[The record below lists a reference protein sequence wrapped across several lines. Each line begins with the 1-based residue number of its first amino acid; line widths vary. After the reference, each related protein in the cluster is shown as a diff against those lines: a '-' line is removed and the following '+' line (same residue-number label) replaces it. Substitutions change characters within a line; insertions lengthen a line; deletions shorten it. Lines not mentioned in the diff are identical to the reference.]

1 MLATAMPW
9 VAGTDDEAS
18 DFDTGLPVSDLTES
32 ALGAVFVL
40 GPWLWAKPEKAD
52 KNNRR
57 PIDPARRELLNMH
70 FIKIFDLIN
79 S

>member
-1 MLATAMPW
+1 MLFIAMPW

-18 DFDTGLPVSDLTES
+18 DFDTGLLVSDLTES
-32 ALGAVFVL
+32 ALGAVL
-40 GPWLWAKPEKAD
+40 EPWLWAKPEKAE

-57 PIDPARRELLNMH
+57 QIDPARKELLNMH
-70 FIKIFDLIN
+70 FIKIFDLTN

>member
-1 MLATAMPW
+1 MPW
-9 VAGTDDEAS
+9 VVDLGISAFVAS
-18 DFDTGLPVSDLTES
+18 DFAPADLTAS

-40 GPWLWAKPEKAD
+40 GPWLWAKPEKAE

-57 PIDPARRELLNMH
+57 QIDPARKELLNMH
-70 FIKIFDLIN
+70 FIKIFDLTN